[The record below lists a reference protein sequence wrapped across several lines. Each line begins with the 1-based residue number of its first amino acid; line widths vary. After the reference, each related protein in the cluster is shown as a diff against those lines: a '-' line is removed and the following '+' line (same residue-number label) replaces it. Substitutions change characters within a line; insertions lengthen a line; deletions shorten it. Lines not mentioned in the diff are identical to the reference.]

1 MEGPYAWPGS
11 RDSWYVQHQTPDPEW
26 NLEFRIAYLRTD
38 ADSVEQQ
45 FVHSIMSK
53 VFVYNPEERITATQ
67 LLRDPSFRA
76 LMDRYGC

>member
-38 ADSVEQQ
+38 ADSVEQ
-45 FVHSIMSK
+45 
-53 VFVYNPEERITATQ
+53 
-67 LLRDPSFRA
+67 
-76 LMDRYGC
+76 